1 MKESLSAG
9 HISRMFWEA
18 VMKTG
23 EVKLPIH
30 PPTPTPPGVL
40 AMSEQ
45 TKKERQS
52 EPVAAQNVSSLRGIN
67 PSANKPPSEFR
78 RSSAAPASTQHDSTA
93 SDHSRTECSHVAG
106 GRGDKGKSGDENDKL
121 LTHT

>member
-30 PPTPTPPGVL
+30 PPGPSGGPRDVR
-40 AMSEQ
+40 AN
-45 TKKERQS
+45 KEGEAGR
-52 EPVAAQNVSSLRGIN
+52 AGRTAQNVSSLLGIN
-67 PSANKPPSEFR
+67 LSENKPPSEFHR
-78 RSSAAPASTQHDSTA
+78 SAAPASTQHDSTA
-93 SDHSRTECSHVAG
+93 SDHSRTECSHVAE